1 MNKKIVFLTTLLV
14 FPLLI
19 SCNKEKSQKALMP
32 PITGRAGE
40 VTLVMPNELYEGSIG
55 DSLFAVLCQ
64 EEKAL
69 PQSGMDG
76 AEPMFDLAQIPPSAF
91 GNVLRSNRNIIIVT
105 IDAELEKPVI
115 RIERDYWAKNQ
126 LLIRLGA
133 PTKESLAQLIY
144 DKDDFIVE
152 TIRQA
157 EIDREIYL
165 GKLYEN
171 TELINQLR
179 RNHQMH
185 IQFPKGWQ
193 PRKNTEDFLWV
204 EHHPADITLGL
215 LVSHYPYTSEDQVS
229 YSSLITDTEAW
240 LKKNVPGPSD
250 GTYVAIELNT
260 PVYSREFEKDSLYV
274 RELKGLWRV
283 ENDFMGGPF
292 ISWTFVDEPRSRV
305 VTVYGFVYAP
315 KVNKRNQIRKVES
328 LLHTVSFPA
337 E

>member
-14 FPLLI
+14 FALLI
-19 SCNKEKSQKALMP
+19 SCNKEKTQKALMP

-91 GNVLRSNRNIIIVT
+91 GNLLRSNRNIVIVT
-105 IDAELEKPVI
+105 IDPEPEKPVI
-115 RIERDYWAKNQ
+115 R
-126 LLIRLGA
+126 
-133 PTKESLAQLIY
+133 IY
-144 DKDDFIVE
+144 DKDDFILE

-250 GTYVAIELNT
+250 GSYVAIELNA
-260 PVYSREFEKDSLYV
+260 PVYSREFEKDSMYV

-305 VTVYGFVYAP
+305 VTVFGFVYAP